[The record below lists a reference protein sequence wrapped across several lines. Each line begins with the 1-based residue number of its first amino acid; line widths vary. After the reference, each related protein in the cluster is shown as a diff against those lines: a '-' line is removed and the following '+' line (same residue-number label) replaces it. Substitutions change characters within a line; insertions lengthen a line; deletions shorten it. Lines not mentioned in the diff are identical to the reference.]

1 MRELTNWRQ
10 GGVVKLGCFHKPG
23 GSGPE
28 KLPNRSLVLLIGYWG
43 CDGVLRKGNIMGS
56 RALVLGLILL
66 AAHGQQ
72 PFKET
77 HGATAVNE
85 SRLELT
91 PNTHK

>member
-1 MRELTNWRQ
+1 
-10 GGVVKLGCFHKPG
+10 
-23 GSGPE
+23 
-28 KLPNRSLVLLIGYWG
+28 
-43 CDGVLRKGNIMGS
+43 MGS